1 MWKLI
6 NYLRPFR
13 RVAAVIFLLL
23 LGQAMADL
31 ALPGYLADITN
42 VGISQHG
49 IVNAVPEAIRLS
61 ELQKLTLF
69 MPGDAA
75 TTVSSDYAL
84 LDRNSLSASAY
95 DEYVRTYPA
104 LAEQPIYVLQSSDKS
119 AVAELDVIF
128 SRAIPVVSAIE
139 SGGGPFLAAHGIPV
153 PPGADPFAVVAH
165 LPADQLASLQDVVA
179 GQTAAAP
186 GTLAKQY
193 DIAYVA
199 NEYQAI
205 GLDVA
210 GVQTAY
216 MLRIGLFMLLL
227 TLAGAAASV
236 SVGYLSAGIAAGLGQ
251 NLRRQQFDKV
261 VNFSNTEL
269 DRFSTASLI
278 TRSTNDV
285 TQIQLLMTMMFRSLF
300 YAPIL
305 GIGGILRVLSADS
318 SMLWIIGAAVASM
331 VAFIALMFTFML
343 PRFAAIQRL
352 IDRLNLVAR
361 QFLTGQ
367 IVIRAFNTHR
377 HEEAKFEEANAELT
391 TTNLF
396 VNRIMMLMMP
406 VMMLVMNGTMI
417 LIVWVGSH
425 QVDVGSMQVGDMM
438 AFIQYS
444 MQIIMSFLFV
454 SFMFIMI
461 PRASISARRISEV
474 LETKPVIEEPAVPH
488 TYEGQPKGVVEFDR
502 VSFHY
507 PSAEDDVLK
516 DISFTARPGQTTA
529 FIGST
534 GSGKTTL
541 VNLIPRFYDVTA
553 GKVLVDGIDVRDVST
568 HDLREKIGY
577 VPQKA
582 VLFSGTLASN
592 IRYGDESATDG
603 DIARYAA
610 IAQAQDI
617 VDVSDKGYEAP
628 VSQGGS
634 NLSGGQKQRLCIARA
649 LARKPEIYVFDD
661 SLSALDFKTEAALRR
676 ALASETS
683 GATVLIVAQ
692 RISSIMGADQIV
704 VLDDGMVCGVG
715 THKELMQD
723 CEVYREIALSQLSS
737 RELSR

>member
-1 MWKLI
+1 MLKLI
-6 NYLRPFR
+6 RYLRPFT
-13 RVAAVIFLLL
+13 RVIAVIFVLL

-31 ALPGYLADITN
+31 ALPGYLANITN

-49 IVNAVPEAIRLS
+49 VENAVPQAIRQT
-61 ELQKLTLF
+61 EMDRLTLF
-69 MPGDAA
+69 MSAPAR
-75 TTVSSDYAL
+75 TTASDDYAL
-84 LDRNSLSASAY
+84 LDRNSLDATAY
-95 DEYVRTYPA
+95 AESVKTYPA
-104 LAEQPIYVLQSSDKS
+104 LANEPIYVLRADDK
-119 AVAELDVIF
+119 AEIAALDTIF
-128 SRAIPVVSAIE
+128 SKTIPIVAAIE
-139 SGGGPFLAAHGIPV
+139 RGGAAMLAASGIQV
-153 PPGADPFAVVAH
+153 PAGADPFEVIEQLSLDQIAGLQSAVA
-165 LPADQLASLQDVVA
+165 Q
-179 GQTAAAP
+179 QTAAVP
-186 GTLAKQY
+186 HTLAKQY
-193 DIAYVA
+193 DIAYIS
-199 NEYQAI
+199 NEYQTLGMDI
-205 GLDVA
+205 G

-216 MLRIGLFMLLL
+216 MIKIGLLMLLL
-227 TLAGAAASV
+227 TLAGVTASV

-251 NLRRQQFDKV
+251 NLRRQQFNKV

-305 GIGGILRVLSADS
+305 GIGGILKVLNADS
-318 SMLWIIGAAVASM
+318 SMLWIIGAAVGAM
-331 VAFIALMFTFML
+331 VAFIAIMFTFML

-367 IVIRAFNTHR
+367 IVIRAFNTR
-377 HEEAKFEEANAELT
+377 THEEAKFEEANAQLT
-391 TTNLF
+391 KTNLF

-417 LIVWVGSH
+417 LIVWMGSH
-425 QVDVGSMQVGDMM
+425 QVDAGSMQVGDMM

-461 PRASISARRISEV
+461 PRASISANRISEV
-474 LETKPVIEEPAVPH
+474 LETKPVIEEPATPKR
-488 TYEGQPKGVVEFDR
+488 YAGELKGVVEFDN

-507 PSAEDDVLK
+507 PSAEDDVLR
-516 DISFTARPGQTTA
+516 DISFTARPGQRTA

-534 GSGKTTL
+534 GSGKSTL

-553 GKVLVDGIDVRDVST
+553 GKVLVDGVDVRDVST

-582 VLFSGTLASN
+582 VLFSGTVASN
-592 IRYGDESATDG
+592 IRYGDENATDSEV
-603 DIARYAA
+603 AKYAE
-610 IAQAQDI
+610 IAQALDI
-617 VDVSDKGYEAP
+617 VAGSDQGYETA
-628 VSQGGS
+628 VSQGGN

-649 LARKPEIYVFDD
+649 LARKPEIFVFDD

-676 ALASETS
+676 ALASETA

-704 VLDDGMVCGVG
+704 VLDDGQVCGIG
-715 THKELMQD
+715 TLKELMQG